1 MKHNGNN
8 GSRSR
13 KNGQA
18 PNGSLGPVENLEHY
32 LQPDWWRRI
41 FNSMYL
47 KTDADVV
54 EDMQI
59 THKEVD
65 LFTEI
70 LGLEKNMVI
79 LDLARIAP
87 VPQPFHEI
95 TIFSE
100 AFAPQT

>member
-1 MKHNGNN
+1 MKHNVNN

-59 THKEVD
+59 THKEVN

-79 LDLARIAP
+79 LDLACGQGRHSLELARRGLKM
-87 VPQPFHEI
+87 
-95 TIFSE
+95 
-100 AFAPQT
+100 